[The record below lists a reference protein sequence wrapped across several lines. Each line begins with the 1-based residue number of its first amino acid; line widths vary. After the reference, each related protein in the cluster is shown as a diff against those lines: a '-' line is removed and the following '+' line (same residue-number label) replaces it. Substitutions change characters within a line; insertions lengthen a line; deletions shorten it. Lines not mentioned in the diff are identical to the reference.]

1 MALPPIFDPIVNA
14 PRSQKLVVGVM
25 GAIVIAAAAYFLLL
39 APAQAQVS
47 QLQNELSSLQSEI
60 TRSKAIVADLLKYR
74 REVTELEA
82 RLNALKDRLPGEKE
96 IPTLYRSLSDA
107 ATASGLAVSLFQPR
121 PPAVRRGELPPARR
135 VLRAGRQAGAR
146 RERHGDQVERSQPAA
161 QPDPRRAGPG
171 DVHVPS
177 CGLGAGAEAKVRTRH
192 MQAHRGVLMSVGFV
206 VLLGACGSTPPAA
219 PPKPPAASQPAAAV
233 QAVPAEVVIAVPKYD
248 PQGRRDPFETLEVRE
263 GSGGLTVAATRLTGI
278 VRSNR
283 SALALVEAPDGIGYI
298 LKPGDTLGDGRL
310 LEIGS
315 DSVVFVVSPK
325 TGAPSNRVVLRLA
338 TN

>member
-1 MALPPIFDPIVNA
+1 
-14 PRSQKLVVGVM
+14 
-25 GAIVIAAAAYFLLL
+25 
-39 APAQAQVS
+39 
-47 QLQNELSSLQSEI
+47 
-60 TRSKAIVADLLKYR
+60 
-74 REVTELEA
+74 
-82 RLNALKDRLPGEKE
+82 
-96 IPTLYRSLSDA
+96 
-107 ATASGLAVSLFQPR
+107 
-121 PPAVRRGELPPARR
+121 
-135 VLRAGRQAGAR
+135 
-146 RERHGDQVERSQPAA
+146 
-161 QPDPRRAGPG
+161 
-171 DVHVPS
+171 
-177 CGLGAGAEAKVRTRH
+177 

-206 VLLGACGSTPPAA
+206 MLLGACGSTPPAA

-248 PQGRRDPFETLEVRE
+248 PKGRRDPFETLEVRE

-315 DSVVFVVSPK
+315 DSVVFVVAPK

>member
-1 MALPPIFDPIVNA
+1 
-14 PRSQKLVVGVM
+14 
-25 GAIVIAAAAYFLLL
+25 
-39 APAQAQVS
+39 
-47 QLQNELSSLQSEI
+47 
-60 TRSKAIVADLLKYR
+60 
-74 REVTELEA
+74 
-82 RLNALKDRLPGEKE
+82 
-96 IPTLYRSLSDA
+96 
-107 ATASGLAVSLFQPR
+107 
-121 PPAVRRGELPPARR
+121 
-135 VLRAGRQAGAR
+135 
-146 RERHGDQVERSQPAA
+146 
-161 QPDPRRAGPG
+161 
-171 DVHVPS
+171 
-177 CGLGAGAEAKVRTRH
+177 

-206 VLLGACGSTPPAA
+206 IMLGACGSTPPSA
-219 PPKPPAASQPAAAV
+219 PPKPPASSSQPAAAAA

-248 PQGRRDPFETLEVRE
+248 PKGRRDPFETLEVRE

-315 DSVVFVVSPK
+315 DSVVFVVAPK